1 MEHLYWHLLTTA
13 CIAFGGLAV
22 LLLLARFGKY
32 SDVMMLIFFAGAVGA
47 VVNNYYRLATLSTN
61 TVALQAAALTDLVVI
76 QMYVSLLVA
85 GILAFVAY
93 GLFLSGLVQG
103 SLFPVFE
110 KTQESYQGV
119 TALLMNLAPK
129 TNLDAAKA
137 ILWAFI
143 AGFSE
148 RFVPNIIDALIN
160 KSATG

>member
-61 TVALQAAALTDLVVI
+61 IDAFDAATQKDLVVI

-148 RFVPNIIDALIN
+148 RFVPNIIDTLIN